1 MRYGRVALMTQNDIL
16 KLSRGVI
23 DMDDCDVESD
33 TSVREI
39 QDNVHGL
46 ITVSMS

>member
-1 MRYGRVALMTQNDIL
+1 MRYARVVMMTQNDIL
-16 KLSRGVI
+16 KVSRGVI
-23 DMDDCDVESD
+23 DMDDCDVETD